1 MEMEGRM
8 MIVQNVQGVYQRNA
22 KRYSHKVLTS
32 RHAIIARVYIDF
44 SCKVE
49 PEK

>member
-1 MEMEGRM
+1 M

-22 KRYSHKVLTS
+22 KRYSHKVLIK
-32 RHAIIARVYIDF
+32 RHTMTARECVAF

-49 PEK
+49 PEE

>member
-1 MEMEGRM
+1 M

-22 KRYSHKVLTS
+22 KRYSHKVLTK
-32 RHAIIARVYIDF
+32 RHTIIARECVDS

-49 PEK
+49 PEE